1 VTFRVRFAETDQ
13 MGVAHHS
20 AYVVWLEAARVEW
33 MRDRGLSY
41 AELEASGV
49 SMAVSG
55 LELRYRRAAR
65 FDDVLRIECH
75 LVALRSRYG
84 RYAYR
89 LLNERDELVA
99 SGATDHVPTDRRGRA
114 VRLPSGWLD
123 ALLPHVKTGDDGA

>member
-1 VTFRVRFAETDQ
+1 
-13 MGVAHHS
+13 MGVAHHA

-41 AELEASGV
+41 RDMEDSGV

-65 FDDVLRIECH
+65 FDDVLRVDCR

-89 LLNERDELVA
+89 LLNEQDELVA

-114 VRLPSGWLD
+114 IRLPSAWLD
-123 ALLPHVKTGDDGA
+123 ALGPHVEPEAGGA

>member
-1 VTFRVRFAETDQ
+1 MTFRVRFAETDQ

-41 AELEASGV
+41 RELEASGV

-55 LELRYRRAAR
+55 LELSYRRAAR
-65 FDDVLRIECH
+65 FDDVLRVDCR
-75 LVALRSRYG
+75 LVSLRSRYG
-84 RYAYR
+84 RYVYR
-89 LLNERDELVA
+89 LLNEQGELVA

-114 VRLPSGWLD
+114 VRLPSPWLD
-123 ALLPHVKTGDDGA
+123 ALGAHVEPEAAGA

>member
-1 VTFRVRFAETDQ
+1 

-41 AELEASGV
+41 RDLETSGV

-55 LELRYRRAAR
+55 LDVRYRRAAR
-65 FDDVLRIECH
+65 FDDVLRVECD

-84 RYAYR
+84 RYRYR
-89 LLNERDELVA
+89 IVDEEGHVVA
-99 SGATDHVPTDRRGRA
+99 HASSDHVPTDRRGRA
-114 VRLPSGWLD
+114 VRLPEAWLSV
-123 ALLPHVKTGDDGA
+123 LRQHVRPDGA

>member
-1 VTFRVRFAETDQ
+1 

-41 AELEASGV
+41 RELEASGV

-65 FDDVLRIECH
+65 FDDVLRVDCR
-75 LVALRSRYG
+75 LVSLRSRYG
-84 RYAYR
+84 RYVYR

-114 VRLPSGWLD
+114 VRLPAVWLD
-123 ALLPHVKTGDDGA
+123 ALVPHVEPEEGDA